1 RLLALVRGPCSY
13 YTATVPIG
21 WPPQAFALIV
31 DTGSTIT
38 YVPCSSCSHCVSH
51 QDPRFKPNQSSTY
64 TAIHCDDL
72 DCEMGTCIY
81 NNQCSY
87 ARHYVEQ
94 SYISGRDFVR
104 LGVGSFALSRSL
116 IFGCETTESGNLY
129 SQLADGIMGLARGS
143 FAILN
148 AQGAIASAFSL
159 CYGGMDEEGGT
170 VILGAILPSY
180 GMIRIQGEPLPVKP
194 SVFDGR
200 DGTILDSGTM
210 FAYLPE
216 KTFNAF
222 RDAVRTSNLIYAS
235 AAAGIARLS

>member
-1 RLLALVRGPCSY
+1 MHYHSLSLHCSEDIEVLLPCSACQRLLALVRGPCSY

-64 TAIHCDDL
+64 TAIHFMPDT
-72 DCEMGTCIY
+72 MWSRATSVGTP
-81 NNQCSY
+81 S
-87 ARHYVEQ
+87 
-94 SYISGRDFVR
+94 RDFVR

-143 FAILN
+143 FAIV
-148 AQGAIASAFSL
+148 
-159 CYGGMDEEGGT
+159 D
-170 VILGAILPSY
+170 
-180 GMIRIQGEPLPVKP
+180 
-194 SVFDGR
+194 
-200 DGTILDSGTM
+200 
-210 FAYLPE
+210 
-216 KTFNAF
+216 
-222 RDAVRTSNLIYAS
+222 
-235 AAAGIARLS
+235 